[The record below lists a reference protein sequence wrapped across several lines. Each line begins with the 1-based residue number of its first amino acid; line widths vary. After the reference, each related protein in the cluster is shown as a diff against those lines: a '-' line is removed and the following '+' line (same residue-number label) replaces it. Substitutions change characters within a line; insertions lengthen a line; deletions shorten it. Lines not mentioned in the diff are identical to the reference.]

1 MKLAHNPSL
10 RLNMLD
16 GPDNRTTLAEPRSDC
31 SYGFTV
37 NVRVLTNDP
46 MQNVD
51 FNMAPSSVPGSNID
65 EDGSLLVEIPRND
78 LCPIPTP
85 KLAKGFIWISL
96 RHNQSRSNPVV
107 FRGSYASLAGLKFKK
122 RYKWKDLEL
131 ANGALVAMGRKVSL
145 FTRNRVE
152 TNERTGKVNIRFQ
165 FDMECLA
172 VGNDAGK
179 ELFQDLSRLE
189 FLRVLESLL
198 FDNGPMVYEK
208 PKTEDPSIALGR
220 RVVSTSAAG
229 RSLGTSNSRLPR
241 SFASRLDEM
250 AAQHARTMEAIERQ
264 AEQLERL
271 HLETSSAVPVASSR
285 RTLSAQSRRQLL
297 LSRRAR
303 FRTPVAD
310 PDSSMSSSSTSTTG
324 ATSATESQQTSGP
337 SGGAAASATSESRPE
352 SPAPETWS
360 QWFRGFTTRS

>member
-1 MKLAHNPSL
+1 
-10 RLNMLD
+10 
-16 GPDNRTTLAEPRSDC
+16 
-31 SYGFTV
+31 
-37 NVRVLTNDP
+37 

-65 EDGSLLVEIPRND
+65 EDGSLLVEVPRND
-78 LCPIPTP
+78 LCPIPTT

-96 RHNQSRSNPVV
+96 RHNQSRSSPVV

-152 TNERTGKVNIRFQ
+152 TDQRTGKVNIRFQ

-179 ELFQDLSRLE
+179 ELFQGLSQLE
-189 FLRVLESLL
+189 FLRVLESLV

-220 RVVSTSAAG
+220 RVASTSAAG
-229 RSLGTSNSRLPR
+229 RSLGTSN
-241 SFASRLDEM
+241 SRLDEM

-271 HLETSSAVPVASSR
+271 HLETSSAFPVASSR

-324 ATSATESQQTSGP
+324 ATSAAESQQTSSP
-337 SGGAAASATSESRPE
+337 SGEAAASATSGSRPE